1 MPEKIGW
8 LKPGAVHWDPEACSP
23 VSRTLVTS
31 LCEKWYG
38 KQSLGGRMCLE
49 EVSAP
54 PDSPIS
60 THVTRSVAPA
70 VVTYLNWHRGTRS
83 PMFLPPGQIPVSN
96 LGWSCIPRFQVC
108 LCSSTDQGSGASIS
122 FALRSKEMLS
132 ADRSQETLT
141 DPHPSRRPLKS
152 HFTHEALSG
161 TPA

>member
-1 MPEKIGW
+1 MPAKIGW
-8 LKPGAVHWDPEACSP
+8 GKPGAVHWDLEACSA
-23 VSRTLVTS
+23 VLRTLATI

-38 KQSLGGRMCLE
+38 KQSLVEQDVRRGSQC
-49 EVSAP
+49 P
-54 PDSPIS
+54 PDSPIC
-60 THVTRSVAPA
+60 TRVTRAVGPA
-70 VVTYLNWHRGTRS
+70 LVTYVNWPWGTCS
-83 PMFLPPGQIPVSN
+83 PVFLPWGQIPVSN
-96 LGWSCIPRFQVC
+96 LGWSSIPCFQVC

-122 FALRSKEMLS
+122 FALRSKETLS